1 MGLFNFLKKNN
12 KKDTTMTEILND
24 FEKYLEDKGYSK
36 LTPSGNPSTT
46 HDYSQRRIPAI
57 ISREGISLNR
67 LIKDISIVIS
77 KYDSFGS
84 ESDYG
89 NKSNRAY
96 INALKRFEEYIQSEY
111 YSKK

>member
-1 MGLFNFLKKNN
+1 MRGIHQDSNCV
-12 KKDTTMTEILND
+12 
-24 FEKYLEDKGYSK
+24 
-36 LTPSGNPSTT
+36 
-46 HDYSQRRIPAI
+46 
-57 ISREGISLNR
+57 GISLNR

-96 INALKRFEEYIQSEY
+96 INALKRFEEYIQSIKY
-111 YSKK
+111 LYPLYLLFTI

>member
-1 MGLFNFLKKNN
+1 MSSKTISGDFF
-12 KKDTTMTEILND
+12 TENA
-24 FEKYLEDKGYSK
+24 YGPCG
-36 LTPSGNPSTT
+36 PSGNPSTT

-57 ISREGISLNR
+57 ISREGISLKR
-67 LIKDISIVIS
+67 LIKDVSMVIS